1 MEELDGEGFVGT
13 GVGFVGTG
21 LGSVGTGVLLPP
33 AESASCNTLLPV
45 TQHFQRT
52 ALTAMVMIQY

>member
-13 GVGFVGTG
+13 GLGF
-21 LGSVGTGVLLPP
+21 VGTGVLLPP